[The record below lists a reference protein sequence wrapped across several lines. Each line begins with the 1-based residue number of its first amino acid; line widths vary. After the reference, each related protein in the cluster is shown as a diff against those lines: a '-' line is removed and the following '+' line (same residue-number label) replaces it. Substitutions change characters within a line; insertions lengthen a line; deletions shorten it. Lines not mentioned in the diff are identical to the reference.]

1 MLASTQVNRR
11 SVLTLWKDADLD
23 NPILKGVQG
32 NALVC
37 NNHALCSL
45 PGVGMDKSR
54 SESKRQCSCLGVTA
68 VPSDQW
74 PTAIM
79 NSVIGSG
86 APPNCGFNITGEP
99 GRSAPQTLGS
109 DWGM

>member
-1 MLASTQVNRR
+1 VKDHRAS
-11 SVLTLWKDADLD
+11 LTTRAAVDRIA
-23 NPILKGVQG
+23 
-32 NALVC
+32 
-37 NNHALCSL
+37 
-45 PGVGMDKSR
+45 MSR
-54 SESKRQCSCLGVTA
+54 SKAKRQCSSLGDAA